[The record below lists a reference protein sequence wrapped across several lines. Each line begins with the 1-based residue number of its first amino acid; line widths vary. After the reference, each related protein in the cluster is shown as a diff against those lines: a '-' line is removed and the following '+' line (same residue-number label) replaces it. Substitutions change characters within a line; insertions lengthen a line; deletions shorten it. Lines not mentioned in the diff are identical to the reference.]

1 MLQLERHNAIVALIQ
16 EHGAMRVNDLAERLQ
31 VSRETVRRDLTDL
44 EHQGMVNR
52 SHGGALLSNKLKTS
66 LIPYY
71 APQEMPPS
79 VKQGAFRVR
88 TALNIENKTRM
99 AKVALDFI
107 QPQQIILL
115 DGSSSSWFLARQ
127 LPEFELTVVTP
138 SVAIIQT
145 LMPRT
150 STRVVGLGGEF
161 SVAEEA
167 FFGET
172 TIKQINEQNVDTLFF
187 SCQGIDRDRGI
198 YADSEAHAAL
208 LRQMFLISRRIIL
221 LVDQSK
227 FGKIGTARVCGF
239 GDIDLLI
246 TEKFDDPLFQKEM
259 TWHNVKVITIN

>member
-167 FFGET
+167 FLVKRQSNKLMNRMSIHYFFPVKELIET
-172 TIKQINEQNVDTLFF
+172 
-187 SCQGIDRDRGI
+187 
-198 YADSEAHAAL
+198 EAF
-208 LRQMFLISRRIIL
+208 MRIVKL
-221 LVDQSK
+221 MQHSL
-227 FGKIGTARVCGF
+227 GKCF
-239 GDIDLLI
+239 
-246 TEKFDDPLFQKEM
+246 
-259 TWHNVKVITIN
+259 